1 MVPRKLLLR
10 TYLGLLFEP
19 NSFWGN
25 FNIPDRRPRLFGGIN
40 YIDYK
45 DVVALIIGI
54 AHTVTVLI

>member
-1 MVPRKLLLR
+1 M
-10 TYLGLLFEP
+10 YLGRLFGP
-19 NSFWGN
+19 NSFWGI
-25 FNIPDRRPRLFGGIN
+25 FNIPDRRQRLFGGIN